1 MARFFRL
8 AQALA
13 HSRPLYNRAPSRQ
26 IGKMTEPSKSGPS
39 VHTVP
44 EGDDRPRL
52 TCLDCGYIAYENP
65 KVIVG
70 AVCVWQDKFLMCKRA
85 IEPRRGYWTIPAGFL
100 ELNETMA
107 EGAAREAWEEANAR
121 IRITG
126 LVGIYEI
133 PRISQVYVIH
143 SAELETESFGAGP
156 ESTDVKLLDWDDIPW
171 DDLAFPSVSWALR
184 HYRSGGAPAM
194 VQHPAG

>member
-1 MARFFRL
+1 MN
-8 AQALA
+8 Q
-13 HSRPLYNRAPSRQ
+13 RA
-26 IGKMTEPSKSGPS
+26 KTGPS

-65 KVIVG
+65 KVVVG
-70 AVCVWQDKFLMCKRA
+70 AVCVWQDKFLMCRRA
-85 IEPRRGYWTIPAGFL
+85 IEPRNGYWTIPAGYM

-107 EGAAREAWEEANAR
+107 EGAVREAWEEATAR

-143 SAELETESFGAGP
+143 SAELESESFAAGP
-156 ESTDVKLLDWDDIPW
+156 ESADVQLLAWDDIPW
-171 DDLAFPSVSWALR
+171 SELAFPSVAWALR
-184 HYRSGGAPAM
+184 HFRSGAAPAI